1 MAYSPTFAEAAKF
14 ITNDINR
21 AVAMDIIDLDPMFSL
36 IPTVGI
42 AGQVKQ
48 VNRED
53 DLGGAE
59 FIDVN
64 EAIPAGAKAAATF
77 EPVTYTLK
85 SIVSDVVIDGLVRA
99 TSSAGGDNIE
109 AKQMR
114 AKAKQLG
121 RKLRQGLGQGTG
133 SGAYQLN
140 SLRSMA
146 DATQTIDGDGAVFGF
161 DLLDQMVLKARSKS
175 SVDFIVLP
183 EIAYLRFQALMR
195 QAGGITP
202 AMIGGKPVL
211 TYGTVPVFL
220 NEFLSTS
227 ETALGVQSAGGS
239 FYSAYAGCFDDGT
252 EATGLAMLH
261 PDSTPAGISSEYV
274 GISDGYD
281 QETWRLKAYVNFAM
295 LNRRGLSRVINI
307 AKTV

>member
-1 MAYSPTFAEAAKF
+1 MSYSPTLVEAAKF

-21 AVAMDIIDLDPMFSL
+21 AVALDIIDLDPMFSL

-77 EPVTYTLK
+77 EPVTYGLK
-85 SIVSDVVIDGLVRA
+85 SVVSDVVIDGLVRA

-121 RKLRQGLGQGTG
+121 RKLRHGLAQGTG
-133 SGAYQLN
+133 VGAYQLN

-146 DATQTIDGDGAVFGF
+146 DATQSIDVDGAVFSF
-161 DLLDQMVLKARSKS
+161 ELLDELMLKARSKS
-175 SVDFIVLP
+175 SVDFLVLP
-183 EIAYLRFQALMR
+183 ETAYLKFQALMR

-211 TYGTVPVFL
+211 VYGTVPVFL
-220 NEFLSTS
+220 NEFLSTT
-227 ETALGVQSAGGS
+227 ETAAGVESAGATL
-239 FYSAYAGCFDDGT
+239 YSIYAGCFDDGT

-261 PDSTPAGISSEYV
+261 PDATPAGISSEYV

-295 LNRRGLSRVINI
+295 LNRRGLARAFNI
-307 AKTV
+307 AKTA